1 MDQYEENYEEVSDH
15 EEEVP
20 DVQLVA
26 VAVVAVAPLNVE
38 VPENPEKP
46 ESPPPSP
53 SSPSPE
59 LPSLRASPVEDLP
72 SFMGFYTA
80 DDLIELVRWAVDSR
94 ATRSQPEFRVEKHQV
109 SRYSKVFLRVMP

>member
-1 MDQYEENYEEVSDH
+1 MDQYKEYYEEVSDH
-15 EEEVP
+15 EEVP

-38 VPENPEKP
+38 VPENPE
-46 ESPPPSP
+46 SPPPLP

-59 LPSLRASPVEDLP
+59 LPSLRASPVGDLP

-94 ATRSQPEFRVEKHQV
+94 ATRSQPESRVEKHQV
-109 SRYSKVFLRVMP
+109 SLYSKVFLRVMP